1 MTARSMRVGFGFGP
15 KTLRVTRTLVN
26 ALGVPVVLRVS
37 SSSAKTLAVTRALVP
52 VVGENI
58 TLTYS
63 GAGGPS
69 AAQALTLTN
78 QTGPSHTSSS
88 TQQLS
93 WTAATAGGFPISYYR
108 VYRNGSQINS
118 NGATTGTTY
127 SDTTATNSN
136 VLSLQGPA
144 TAYYYQVSAVDTQGT
159 EGSLTTDFVC
169 YMYQG
174 TNGGSTC
181 SSVDFSAGMVSE
193 NWSDTAGSPV
203 GGGIDIGLVY
213 GGIFQPYSEVPL
225 CETYGLELGGFT
237 SGGSPAGTSG
247 YGHFDIKPINSGNT
261 FFYGLISRAPPFGDI
276 FNYIGPGNITPYVTG
291 PTPGVLTLNVWNSV
305 KIPLNVNSIGT
316 TTFTAS
322 VGAPYGSDANGA
334 YATMT
339 VTGTPTGVG
348 VDYGGFVTSPA
359 AVAGARIGLQ
369 GESGNPGGVWHIQ
382 GAGVTG
388 STVVTSQTFTCQ
400 RTNMYK
406 LALGLN
412 SGAGTPG
419 TVYVNNI
426 RFTRL
431 GTL

>member
-52 VVGENI
+52 IVGENI

-69 AAQALTLTN
+69 AVQALTLTN
-78 QTGPSHTSSS
+78 QTGPAWTSSS
-88 TQQLS
+88 TQTLG
-93 WTAATAGGFPISYYR
+93 WGAATAGGFPISYHR
-108 VYRNGSQINS
+108 VYRNGTKISTD
-118 NGATTGTTY
+118 GAVTGTTY
-127 SDTTATNSN
+127 TDTTATNSN

-144 TAYYYQVSAVDTQGT
+144 SPYYYQVSAVDTHGN
-159 EGSLTTDFVC
+159 EGPLTTDIVV

-193 NWSDTAGSPV
+193 DWSDTTGSPV
-203 GGGIDIGLVY
+203 GGGIDIKLVY
-213 GGIFQPYSEVPL
+213 GGIFQPYSEKPL
-225 CETYGLELGGFT
+225 VATYGLELGGFT

-247 YGHFDIKPINSGNT
+247 YGHFDIKPTVAGNT
-261 FFYGLISRAPPFGDI
+261 FFYGLISRAEPFGDI
-276 FNYIGPGNITPYVTG
+276 FNYIGPGNITPYVTA
-291 PTPGVLTLNVWNSV
+291 PTPGVLTLNVWNNV

-334 YATMT
+334 WATMT

-348 VDYGGFVTSPA
+348 VDYGGYVTSPA
-359 AVAGARIGLQ
+359 AVAGARVGLQ

-382 GAGVTG
+382 GGGVTG
-388 STVVTSQTFTCQ
+388 STVVSSQTFTCS

-406 LALGLN
+406 LALGQN
-412 SGAGTPG
+412 SGGTSNH